1 MINRVCLT
9 GRLARDPDVRTTSNG
24 KNITRFTLAV
34 DKDRKDDGANFIDC
48 IAFGKTGELIGGR
61 TNKGML
67 IGIDGKLDQ
76 STYQNREGKNV
87 SSVSV
92 IVQNFSF
99 LESRHDQEKS
109 NAYVARKQ
117 GYESNSFD
125 EYKNSG
131 YQGIENEDLPF

>member
-9 GRLARDPDVRTTSNG
+9 GRLARDPDVRTTKSG
-24 KNITRFTLAV
+24 KNVTQFTLAV
-34 DKDRKDDGANFIDC
+34 DKDRKDDGANFINC
-48 IAFGKTGELIGGR
+48 TAFGKTGELIGGR
-61 TNKGML
+61 TKKGML
-67 IGIDGKLDQ
+67 IGVDGKLDQ

-99 LESRHDQEKS
+99 LESRHDQPKS